1 MSLLTGSDLAKSYGA
16 QDVFAGVN
24 VTVPHGARIA
34 LVGPNGAGKTT
45 LLRILCGLEEPS
57 AGEVFRARSLTLGYL
72 PQEAHLDGDLTLYEA
87 MLEVFADLRAQEE
100 ALRQMEQEMA
110 DPSRFEAL
118 AEKYSQLSERFEQ
131 AGGYTYE
138 AHIRQVL
145 GGLGFDVGDFHRPLS
160 QLSGG
165 QKTRALLARL
175 LLEAP
180 ALLVLDEP
188 TNHLDIQV
196 VEWLEETLANWPG
209 AILLVSHDRYFLD
222 RLVNTVWELENGRLT
237 IYRGNASHYVQQRA
251 ERQARQQAEYEAQQA
266 QIARTEAYIRRYKA
280 GQRARE
286 ARGREKRLERLARV
300 EKPHEQPRLRLDL
313 RSELRS
319 GDKVLETHGLVVGYP
334 EDGPLFTCPD
344 LLLWRG
350 ECAALIGPNGAG
362 KTTFLRTILQQIP
375 PLAGEARLGAS
386 VKVGYFAQAH
396 EGLHPD
402 WTPLQEIL
410 AVQEMLVSQARHYL
424 ARFLFSGDDVFK
436 PIAALSGGERG
447 RLALALL
454 ALQGANFLLL
464 DEPTNHLD
472 IPSQDAL
479 QEALAAF
486 PGTIL
491 LVSHDRYLID
501 ALATQVWVLEGGE
514 LRVYPGGYAA
524 YVQAREGDGRRTAD
538 GGRRKREDGRRKTE
552 GRQQAQTTALR
563 PPSSVLRQ
571 MRQRAAALETIIA
584 ELEGRLAQV
593 GHELEQAGLA
603 QQLDRV
609 RALGAEYTQLEA
621 ELQARL
627 DEWVDLAS
635 KVEV

>member
-1 MSLLTGSDLAKSYGA
+1 MSLLTGSNLAKSYGA

-24 VTVPHGARIA
+24 VTVPHNARIA

-57 AGEVFRARSLTLGYL
+57 AGEVSRARGLTLGYL
-72 PQEAHLDGDLTLYEA
+72 PQEAHLDGDLTLYQA

-100 ALRQMEQEMA
+100 ALRQMEMEMA

-118 AEKYSQLSERFEQ
+118 AEKYSALSERFEQ

-138 AHIRQVL
+138 VRIRQVL

-188 TNHLDIQV
+188 TNHLDIQA
-196 VEWLEETLANWPG
+196 VEWLEETLTNWPG

-222 RLVNTVWELENGRLT
+222 RLVNTVWELENGRLEV
-237 IYRGNASHYVQQRA
+237 YSGNYSAYVRQRA
-251 ERQARQQAEYEAQQA
+251 ERRARQQAEYEAQQA
-266 QIARTEAYIRRYKA
+266 YIARTEAYIRRYKA

-286 ARGREKRLERLARV
+286 ARGREKRLERLAPV
-300 EKPHEQPRLRLDL
+300 EKPHEQPRLHLDL
-313 RSELRS
+313 RPDLRS

-410 AVQEMLVSQARHYL
+410 AAQEMLMSQARHYL

-472 IPSQDAL
+472 IPSQEVL

-486 PGTIL
+486 EGTIL

-514 LRVYPGGYAA
+514 LRVYPGGYTEV
-524 YVQAREGDGRRTAD
+524 VQAREGDGRRTTD
-538 GGRRKREDGRRKTE
+538 GGRRKTGD
-552 GRQQAQTTALR
+552 RQQAQTTALR

-571 MRQRAAALETIIA
+571 MRERAAELEAIIA
-584 ELEGRLAQV
+584 ELESRLAQV
-593 GHELEQAGLA
+593 SHELEQAGLA

-627 DEWVDLAS
+627 DEWADLAS
-635 KVEV
+635 RVEV

>member
-1 MSLLTGSDLAKSYGA
+1 MSLLTGSNLAKSYGA

-24 VTVPHGARIA
+24 VTVPHNARIA

-57 AGEVFRARSLTLGYL
+57 AGEVSRARGLTLGYL
-72 PQEAHLDGDLTLYEA
+72 PQEAHLDGDLTLYRA

-100 ALRQMEQEMA
+100 ALRQMEMEMA
-110 DPSRFEAL
+110 DPARFEAL
-118 AEKYSQLSERFEQ
+118 AEKYSLLSERFEQ

-138 AHIRQVL
+138 ARIRQVL

-160 QLSGG
+160 RLSGG

-188 TNHLDIQV
+188 TNHLDIRA

-209 AILLVSHDRYFLD
+209 AVLLVSHDRYFLD
-222 RLVNTVWELENGRLT
+222 RLVNTVWALENGRLEV
-237 IYRGNASHYVQQRA
+237 YSGNYSAYVRQRA
-251 ERQARQQAEYEAQQA
+251 ERRARQQAEYEAQQA
-266 QIARTEAYIRRYKA
+266 YIARTEAYIRRYKA

-286 ARGREKRLERLARV
+286 ARGREKRLKRLAPV
-300 EKPHEQPRLRLDL
+300 EKPREQPRLRLDL
-313 RSELRS
+313 RPDLRS

-362 KTTFLRTILQQIP
+362 KTTFLRTILQQTP
-375 PLAGEARLGAS
+375 PLAGEARLGVS

-410 AVQEMLVSQARHYL
+410 AAQEMLVSQARHYL

-464 DEPTNHLD
+464 DEPTDHLD
-472 IPSQDAL
+472 IPSQEVL

-486 PGTIL
+486 EGTIL

-514 LRVYPGGYAA
+514 LRVYPGGYTEV
-524 YVQAREGDGRRTAD
+524 VQAREGDGRRTTD
-538 GGRRKREDGRRKTE
+538 GGRRKTED
-552 GRQQAQTTALR
+552 RQQAQTTALH

-571 MRQRAAALETIIA
+571 MRERAAELETIIA
-584 ELEGRLAQV
+584 ELESRLAQV

-635 KVEV
+635 RVEV

>member
-24 VTVPHGARIA
+24 VTVPHNARIA

-45 LLRILCGLEEPS
+45 LVRILCGLEEPS
-57 AGEVFRARSLTLGYL
+57 AGEVFRARGLTLGHL
-72 PQEAHLDGDLTLYEA
+72 PQEAHLDGELTLYEA

-100 ALRQMEQEMA
+100 ALRQMEREMA
-110 DPSRFEAL
+110 NLSRFEAL
-118 AEKYSQLSERFEQ
+118 AEKYSQLSKRFEW

-138 AHIRQVL
+138 ARIQQVL

-188 TNHLDIQV
+188 TNHLDIQA
-196 VEWLEETLANWPG
+196 VEWLEETLVNWPG
-209 AILLVSHDRYFLD
+209 ALLLVSHDRYFLD

-237 IYRGNASHYVQQRA
+237 IYRGNTSHYVQQRA
-251 ERQARQQAEYEAQQA
+251 ERRARQQAEYEAQQA

-524 YVQAREGDGRRTAD
+524 YVQARESSQGQGTT
-538 GGRRKREDGRRKTE
+538 EDGRRKTK
-552 GRQQAQTTALR
+552 GRQQAQTPGLR

-571 MRQRAAALETIIA
+571 MRQRAAELETIIA

-593 GHELEQAGLA
+593 SHELEQAGLA

-609 RALGAEYTQLEA
+609 RALGAEYAQLEA

-627 DEWVDLAS
+627 DEWTDLAS

>member
-1 MSLLTGSDLAKSYGA
+1 MSLLTGSNLAKSYGA

-24 VTVPHGARIA
+24 VTIPHGARIA

-57 AGEVFRARSLTLGYL
+57 AGKVFRARGLTLGYL
-72 PQEAHLDGDLTLYEA
+72 PQEANLTGDHTLYQA

-118 AEKYSQLSERFEQ
+118 ADKYSALSERFEQ

-138 AHIRQVL
+138 ARIRQVL
-145 GGLGFDVGDFHRPLS
+145 GGLGFDADDFHRPLS

-180 ALLVLDEP
+180 DLLILDEP
-188 TNHLDIQV
+188 TNHLDIQA

-222 RLVNTVWELENGRLT
+222 RLANTVWALEDSRLEV
-237 IYRGNASHYVQQRA
+237 YSGNYSAYVRQRT
-251 ERQARQQAEYEAQQA
+251 ERRARQQAEYEAQQA
-266 QIARTEAYIRRYKA
+266 QIARTEAYIRRYRA

-286 ARGREKRLERLARV
+286 AKGREKRLARLVPVERPR
-300 EKPHEQPRLRLDL
+300 EQPRLRLDM
-313 RSELRS
+313 RPNQRS

-334 EDGPLFTCPD
+334 EDGPLFACPD

-362 KTTFLRTILQQIP
+362 KTTFLRTILQQVP
-375 PLAGEARLGAS
+375 PLAGEVHMGAS

-396 EGLHPD
+396 EGLHPE
-402 WTPLQEIL
+402 WTPLQEVL
-410 AVQEMLVSQARHYL
+410 AAQEMLVSQARNYL

-472 IPSQDAL
+472 IPSQEVL
-479 QEALAAF
+479 QDALAAF
-486 PGTIL
+486 EGTIL

-501 ALATQVWVLEGGE
+501 ALATQVWVLKGGE
-514 LRVYPGGYAA
+514 LRVYPGGYTEV
-524 YVQAREGDGRRTAD
+524 VQARAKD
-538 GGRRKREDGRRKTE
+538 GGRKTEDGRRRTE
-552 GRQQAQTTALR
+552 DDRRKMTDERSSILHRLR
-563 PPSSVLRQ
+563 E
-571 MRQRAAALETIIA
+571 RATELETIIA
-584 ELEGRLAQV
+584 GLEGRLTQV
-593 GHELEQAGLA
+593 GRDLEQAGLA

-609 RALGAEYTQLEA
+609 RALGAEYAQLEA

-627 DEWVDLAS
+627 EEWAELAS
-635 KVEV
+635 EAEV

>member
-1 MSLLTGSDLAKSYGA
+1 MSLLTGSNLAKSYGA
-16 QDVFAGVN
+16 QDVFAGVH
-24 VTVPHGARIA
+24 VTVPHNARIA

-57 AGEVFRARSLTLGYL
+57 AGEVSRARGLTLGYL
-72 PQEAHLDGDLTLYEA
+72 PQEAHLDGDLTLYRA

-100 ALRQMEQEMA
+100 ALRQMEMEMA
-110 DPSRFEAL
+110 DPARFEAL
-118 AEKYSQLSERFEQ
+118 AEKYSLLSERFEQ

-138 AHIRQVL
+138 ARIRQVL
-145 GGLGFDVGDFHRPLS
+145 GGLGFDVGDVHRPLS
-160 QLSGG
+160 RLSGG

-188 TNHLDIQV
+188 TNHLDIRA

-209 AILLVSHDRYFLD
+209 AVLLVSHDRYFLD
-222 RLVNTVWELENGRLT
+222 RLVNTVWALENGRLEV
-237 IYRGNASHYVQQRA
+237 YSGNYSAYVRQRA
-251 ERQARQQAEYEAQQA
+251 ERRARQQAEYEAQQA
-266 QIARTEAYIRRYKA
+266 YIARTEAYIRRYKA

-286 ARGREKRLERLARV
+286 ARGREKRLKRLAPV
-300 EKPHEQPRLRLDL
+300 EKPREPPRLRLDL
-313 RSELRS
+313 RPDLRS

-362 KTTFLRTILQQIP
+362 KTTFLRTILQQTP
-375 PLAGEARLGAS
+375 PLAGEARLGVS

-410 AVQEMLVSQARHYL
+410 AAQEMLVSQARHYL

-464 DEPTNHLD
+464 DEPTDHLD
-472 IPSQDAL
+472 IPSQEVL

-486 PGTIL
+486 EGTIL

-514 LRVYPGGYAA
+514 LRVYPGGYTEV
-524 YVQAREGDGRRTAD
+524 VQAREGDGRRTTD
-538 GGRRKREDGRRKTE
+538 GGRRKTED
-552 GRQQAQTTALR
+552 RQPAQTTALR
-563 PPSSVLRQ
+563 SPSSVLRQ
-571 MRQRAAALETIIA
+571 MRERAAELETIIA
-584 ELEGRLAQV
+584 ELESRLAQV
-593 GHELEQAGLA
+593 GRELEQAGLA

-609 RALGAEYTQLEA
+609 RVLGAEYTQLEA

-627 DEWVDLAS
+627 DEWADLAS
-635 KVEV
+635 RVEV

>member
-1 MSLLTGSDLAKSYGA
+1 MSLLTGSNLAKSYGA

-24 VTVPHGARIA
+24 VTIPHGARIA

-57 AGEVFRARSLTLGYL
+57 AGEVFCARGLTLGYL
-72 PQEAHLDGDLTLYEA
+72 PQEANLTGDHTLYQA

-118 AEKYSQLSERFEQ
+118 ADKYSALSERFEQ

-138 AHIRQVL
+138 ARIRQVL
-145 GGLGFDVGDFHRPLS
+145 GGLGFDADDFHRPLS

-180 ALLVLDEP
+180 DLLVLDEP
-188 TNHLDIQV
+188 TNHLDIQA
-196 VEWLEETLANWPG
+196 VEWLEERLAHWPG

-222 RLVNTVWELENGRLT
+222 RLASTVWALENGRLEV
-237 IYRGNASHYVQQRA
+237 YSGNYSAYVRQRA
-251 ERQARQQAEYEAQQA
+251 ERRARQQAEYEAQQA

-286 ARGREKRLERLARV
+286 AKGREKRLARLVPVERPR
-300 EKPHEQPRLRLDL
+300 EQPRLRLDM
-313 RSELRS
+313 RPDQRS

-334 EDGPLFTCPD
+334 EDGPLFACPD

-362 KTTFLRTILQQIP
+362 KTTFLRTILQQVP
-375 PLAGEARLGAS
+375 PLAGEVHVGAS

-396 EGLHPD
+396 EGLHPE
-402 WTPLQEIL
+402 WTPLQEVL
-410 AVQEMLVSQARHYL
+410 AAQEMLVSQARNYL

-472 IPSQDAL
+472 IPSQEVL

-486 PGTIL
+486 EGTIL

-501 ALATQVWVLEGGE
+501 ALATQVWALEGGE
-514 LRVYPGGYAA
+514 LRVYPGGYTEV
-524 YVQAREGDGRRTAD
+524 VQARAYDERRTAE
-538 GGRRKREDGRRKTE
+538 GG
-552 GRQQAQTTALR
+552 
-563 PPSSVLRQ
+563 
-571 MRQRAAALETIIA
+571 RQRANDDRRRAKNMRPASFGLRRLRERATELERIIA
-584 ELEGRLAQV
+584 GLEGRLAQV
-593 GHELEQAGLA
+593 GRDLEQAGLA

-609 RALGAEYTQLEA
+609 RALGAEYAQLEA

-627 DEWVDLAS
+627 EEWAALAS
-635 KVEV
+635 EADV